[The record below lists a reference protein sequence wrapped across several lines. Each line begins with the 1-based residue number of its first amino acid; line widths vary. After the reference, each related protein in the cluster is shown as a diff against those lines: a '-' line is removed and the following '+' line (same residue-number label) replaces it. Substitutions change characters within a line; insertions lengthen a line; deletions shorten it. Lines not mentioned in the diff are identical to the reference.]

1 LLVDANI
8 HLLLRENAMRQI
20 VVGTFDQQDSARAA
34 IVALANDRFDPRRVH
49 AIETRAAECA
59 DEPAPPPLVDDS
71 VVDHLR
77 NFFAGLFGVGHEVS
91 AYAAAMRR
99 GGAVVRVDVDDQP
112 QAVRAELAFVKAGAV
127 DITRRASH

>member
-1 LLVDANI
+1 
-8 HLLLRENAMRQI
+8 MRQI
-20 VVGTFDQQDSARAA
+20 VVGTFDQQDTARAA
-34 IVALANDRFDPRRVH
+34 ILALANDRFDPRRVH
-49 AIETRAAECA
+49 AIETRAAVVDDA
-59 DEPAPPPLVDDS
+59 PAVAAPPPITEDS

-77 NFFAGLFGVGHEVS
+77 NFFAGLLGIGHDVS

-112 QAVRAELAFVKAGAV
+112 EAVRAERAFAQAGAI

>member
-1 LLVDANI
+1 
-8 HLLLRENAMRQI
+8 MRQI

-34 IVALANDRFDPRRVH
+34 IVALANDRFDPRCVH
-49 AIETRAAECA
+49 AIETRVPEFD
-59 DEPAPPPLVDDS
+59 DEPAPTPVIVEDS

-77 NFFAGLFGVGHEVS
+77 NFFAGLFGVGHDVT

-112 QAVRAELAFVKAGAV
+112 QAVRAEIAFAKAGAI
-127 DITRRASH
+127 DITRRTSH

>member
-1 LLVDANI
+1 
-8 HLLLRENAMRQI
+8 MRQI
-20 VVGTFDQQDSARAA
+20 VVGTFDQQTAARAA

-49 AIETRAAECA
+49 AIETRTPGFDDDDDGA
-59 DEPAPPPLVDDS
+59 PARAPVADDS

-77 NFFAGLFGVGHEVS
+77 NFFAGLLGIGHDVS

-112 QAVRAELAFVKAGAV
+112 EAARAELAFARAGAI
-127 DITRRASH
+127 DITRRPSH

>member
-1 LLVDANI
+1 
-8 HLLLRENAMRQI
+8 MRQI
-20 VVGTFDQQDSARAA
+20 VVGTFDQQDCARAA

-49 AIETRAAECA
+49 AIETRAPDVDDAA
-59 DEPAPPPLVDDS
+59 APPTLADDS

-77 NFFAGLFGVGHEVS
+77 NFFAGLFGVGHDVS

-112 QAVRAELAFVKAGAV
+112 EAARAELAFAKAGAI

>member
-1 LLVDANI
+1 
-8 HLLLRENAMRQI
+8 MRQI

-34 IVALANDRFDPRRVH
+34 IAALANDRFDPRRVH
-49 AIETRAAECA
+49 AIETRVPAFD
-59 DEPAPPPLVDDS
+59 DEPQPPPIVDDS

-77 NFFAGLFGVGHEVS
+77 NFFAGLFGVGHDVT

-112 QAVRAELAFVKAGAV
+112 QAARAEQAFVKAGAIDV
-127 DITRRASH
+127 TRRTSH

>member
-1 LLVDANI
+1 
-8 HLLLRENAMRQI
+8 MRHI
-20 VVGTFDQQDSARAA
+20 VVGTFDQQTAARAA

-49 AIETRAAECA
+49 AIETRTAAFDDDA
-59 DEPAPPPLVDDS
+59 PAVSPPVADDS

-77 NFFAGLFGVGHEVS
+77 NFFAGLLGIGHDVS

-112 QAVRAELAFVKAGAV
+112 QAARAEQAFARAGAI
-127 DITRRASH
+127 DITRRPSH

>member
-1 LLVDANI
+1 
-8 HLLLRENAMRQI
+8 MRQI

-34 IVALANDRFDPRRVH
+34 IAALANDRFDPRRVH
-49 AIETRAAECA
+49 AIETHTHVL
-59 DEPAPPPLVDDS
+59 DDDPVPAPPPPITDDS

-77 NFFAGLFGVGHEVS
+77 NFLAGLFGVTHDVS

-112 QAVRAELAFVKAGAV
+112 EAVRAELAFVKAGAI
-127 DITRRASH
+127 DITRRSPH

>member
-1 LLVDANI
+1 
-8 HLLLRENAMRQI
+8 MRQI

-49 AIETRAAECA
+49 AIETRVPELDDA
-59 DEPAPPPLVDDS
+59 PGPPPITDDS
-71 VVDHLR
+71 MVDHLR
-77 NFFAGLFGVGHEVS
+77 NFFAGLFGVGHDVS

-112 QAVRAELAFVKAGAV
+112 QAVRAAQAFAKAGAI
-127 DITRRASH
+127 DITRRTNH

>member
-1 LLVDANI
+1 
-8 HLLLRENAMRQI
+8 MRQI

-49 AIETRAAECA
+49 AIETRVPEFATDPTAV
-59 DEPAPPPLVDDS
+59 PPPAIVEDS

-77 NFFAGLFGVGHEVS
+77 NFFAGLFGVSHDVT

-112 QAVRAELAFVKAGAV
+112 QAARAELAFVKAGAIDV
-127 DITRRASH
+127 TRRTDH